1 MRGYVPRGGFD
12 NTLQQPFALQDI
24 FQHFLKLRLHFQINK
39 SMEKE
44 NHIAQTLST
53 ATNLKSICIIVT
65 GYTYPDSTYR
75 PGGPTAF
82 HDIFRECEF
91 PQLGSL
97 ILHGFDSTE
106 AELVGFLRGSSR
118 LQHLTL
124 TQHNLRR
131 KGRWDSC
138 ANGIKAALP
147 SIKHILVDTLMSE
160 GGGNSYAE
168 THTHRCNYADIQE
181 FFFQG
186 KANPFICAQTQ
197 DERFHVSFVT
207 VKIATRRTTGALA
220 CDTLWKASYLRFH

>member
-1 MRGYVPRGGFD
+1 M
-12 NTLQQPFALQDI
+12 
-24 FQHFLKLRLHFQINK
+24 
-39 SMEKE
+39 E

-53 ATNLKSICIIVT
+53 ATNLKSLCVIVKL
-65 GYTYPDSTYR
+65 YTYRDDIYR
-75 PGGPTAF
+75 PGGVTAF
-82 HDIFRECEF
+82 QEIIGECKF

-147 SIKHILVDTLMSE
+147 SIEHILVDGLISD
-160 GGGNSYAE
+160 GGGNSYVE
-168 THTHRCNYADIQE
+168 THTHRCNYTDIQE

-197 DERFHVSFVT
+197 GERFHVSFVT
-207 VKIATRRTTGALA
+207 LNNGANRTPGALA
-220 CDTLWKASYLRFH
+220 RDTSWKASYLKFH